1 MSTFRTLLTRRSGGY
16 GDVLFTSRRADLDR
30 LGTLLEIPP
39 MTTEEGVRLL
49 LRGYGNENIQQHTQE
64 GSRIVTRLGGL
75 ALAID
80 QAAAYIKYK
89 RMPLER
95 LAEFATTYE
104 TQRQKI
110 LEYTPKKFWEYGT
123 MQLHEEAEQKKGISA
138 FATWEMS
145 FQQLELHDASTKDE
159 VAHFLTLSAFFDPA
173 KIGESLFRHHWE
185 ADGSRSQWM
194 YIFSATEDV
203 DSDDN
208 LSPDG
213 GSAGQWDSGDLTS
226 RYHPSPRNETGSLA
240 LQSRGMWDSERF
252 WDVIAQSY
260 ELSLLQNII
269 SDVRE
274 GASFSLHPL
283 IRDWLQ
289 LREKA
294 EARRKYTKEGVD
306 IVLSSIKEYETRIAT
321 PEENL
326 VLMAHMDASLAND
339 AQFSKPQNRL
349 GRDLAN
355 CDTARSFAH
364 FYEGQ
369 GRYLASERLTRL
381 IMETQGSKLG
391 EEHPDTLV
399 SMNDMAQVLSDL
411 GKYAEAEKMNRRTL
425 NLRETIL
432 GKEHPDTLTSMSNLA
447 KALEQQNEYDE
458 AEEIN
463 QRVLEAREK
472 VLGKMHLDTLISVTI
487 QGYLLRHRGNYIEA
501 EKMHRRALEGREKK
515 LGQEHPDTLESLN
528 NLAYVMS
535 CQRNYELAGETY
547 RRVLETRKKVL
558 GPEHPRTLGSIN
570 NLAYVLARG
579 GKYAQAEDMY
589 RYVLTARTRV
599 LGSQH
604 PKTLKSEN
612 NLFWVLLYQGKDKEA
627 DNMNRTVTEELTL

>member
-1 MSTFRTLLTRRSGGY
+1 
-16 GDVLFTSRRADLDR
+16 
-30 LGTLLEIPP
+30 
-39 MTTEEGVRLL
+39 MTTEDGVRLL
-49 LRGYGNENIQQHTQE
+49 LRGYDEHNIQQHTQE

-80 QAAAYIKYK
+80 QAAAYIKY
-89 RMPLER
+89 RRIPLER
-95 LAEFATTYE
+95 LAEFLTTYE
-104 TQRQKI
+104 AQRQKI

-123 MQLHEEAEQKKGISA
+123 MQFHEEAEQKKGISA
-138 FATWEMS
+138 FTTWEMS
-145 FQQLELHDASTKDE
+145 FQQLELQDASTKDE
-159 VAHFLTLSAFFDPA
+159 VAHFLTLSSFFDPA

-185 ADGSRSQWM
+185 SNGSQSQWM
-194 YIFSATEDV
+194 YIFSTTEDV
-203 DSDDN
+203 KSDDN

-213 GSAGQWDSGDLTS
+213 GSAGHRDSDDLTS
-226 RYHPSPRNETGSLA
+226 RHHSSFQSETAILA
-240 LQSRGMWDSERF
+240 LQSRGTWDSERF
-252 WDVIAQSY
+252 WDAIAQSY
-260 ELSLLQNII
+260 ELSLLQNIT
-269 SDVRE
+269 SDIRE

-289 LREKA
+289 LREKV
-294 EARRKYTKEGVD
+294 EGRRKYSKEGVD
-306 IVLSSIKEYETRIAT
+306 IVLSSIKEHETRIAT
-321 PEENL
+321 PEQNL

-339 AQFSKPQNRL
+339 AQFSKSQNSL
-349 GRDLAN
+349 GRDVAN
-355 CDTARSFAH
+355 CDTARAFAH
-364 FYEGQ
+364 FYRGQ
-369 GRYLASERLTRL
+369 GRYLASERLTCL
-381 IMETQGSKLG
+381 IMETQRHDLG
-391 EEHPDTLV
+391 EEHPETLV

-411 GKYAEAEKMNRRTL
+411 GEYAEAEKMNRQTL
-425 NLRETIL
+425 KLRERIL

-463 QRVLEAREK
+463 QQVLEAREK
-472 VLGKMHLDTLISVTI
+472 VLGEMHLDTLISVTI
-487 QGYLLRHRGNYIEA
+487 RGYLLRHRGNYIEA
-501 EKMHRRALEGREKK
+501 EKMHRRALEEREKK
-515 LGQEHPDTLESLN
+515 LGQEHSDTLESLN

-535 CQRNYELAGETY
+535 CQRKYGPAGEIY
-547 RRVLETRKKVL
+547 QRVLETRKKVL

-604 PKTLKSEN
+604 PKTMKSEN

-627 DNMNRTVTEELTL
+627 DDMNRTVTEELTS